1 MLIAWDNKADAA
13 AVTAGS
19 EITTLPGSNVQ
30 QRHLSKKWYTAA
42 AVNSS
47 YLVFDLGASLSC
59 QLLAVLGT
67 NLTSAATVR
76 VRASVTDPTATGS
89 LATDTGVVSAG
100 VKDGYGAIYKDLAA
114 AVASRYWRIDLA
126 DASLT
131 QLKIGRVFLGP
142 RWAPSVNQEYGW
154 QVRVADESLVD
165 QSYGGQEYDDVRPQ
179 RRVLTFGLNWM
190 DEAEMYD
197 NAFAI
202 ARAKGVRG
210 DVLAVQNSLTSAY
223 LSEQSVFGRLRA
235 NEPLIHENTKIFRQ
249 KFEIW
254 ERL

>member
-13 AVTAGS
+13 AITAGS
-19 EITTLPGSNVQ
+19 EVTTLPASNVQ
-30 QRHLSKKWYTAA
+30 QRHLSRKWYTAP

-47 YLVFDLGASLSC
+47 FIVLDLGASLSC

-76 VRASVTDPTATGS
+76 VRGSVTDPTATGS
-89 LATDTGVVSAG
+89 LAVDTGVVSAG
-100 VKDGYGAIYKDLAA
+100 VKDGYGAIYKDLVA
-114 AVASRYWRIDLA
+114 AVASRYWRIDIA

-131 QLKIGRVFLGP
+131 QLKVGGVFLGP

-154 QVRVADESLVD
+154 SVRVADPSLVD
-165 QSYGGQEYDDVRPQ
+165 ESYGGQEYDDVRPQ
-179 RRVLTFGLNWM
+179 RRVLTFGLNYL
-190 DEAEMYD
+190 DEAEMYG
-197 NAFAI
+197 NAFAL
-202 ARAKGVRG
+202 AVAKGVRG
-210 DVLAVQNSLTSAY
+210 DVLAVHNSLGSAY
-223 LSEQSVFGRLRA
+223 LSEQSVFGRLRV
-235 NEPLIHENTKIFRQ
+235 NEPLIHAAARIFRQ